1 MALNVGAVV
10 SGYTIEQVLGEG
22 GMGIVYRA
30 AHPTLPRSDALK
42 VLRSD
47 FSADDQFR
55 ARFLREAD
63 LAATMDHP
71 NIVAVYNR
79 GESDGHLWIA
89 MQFVQGTDAD
99 KELRDGRMTPARA
112 GHITVEVAKALDYAH
127 RRNLLHRDVKPANFL
142 LARDDERVFLADFGI
157 ARALDEA
164 VGLTQTGMVMA
175 SVAYAAPESL
185 AGDAV
190 DHRADIYSLGCSLYR
205 LLTQKTPYARSG
217 GMAAM
222 AAAHLSQ
229 PPPRVTEL
237 APALPEAIDAVIAN
251 AMAKDPNQR
260 YQTAGEF
267 AAAAARALDE
277 STVEVRTRPAPPV
290 TQPRTPTHSAPTRPT
305 PPPAWGQPPGPPP
318 GPDAHTYPSG
328 WFSGPN
334 TQSAPGA
341 APPGPAPNKRRRL
354 LIAGAI
360 AAVVVIAAV
369 VSGLLWFGG
378 SNEPAY
384 QSQSF
389 DTVHGTTQ
397 ITSRPKSVVA
407 LGPGDADAVLALG
420 VQPAAIGAPNG
431 VLPSWEQSAVT
442 GAPKVLSFPDTAAV
456 GALKPDV
463 IVDTGDV
470 DDATYQKLTA
480 IAPTITRPQANA
492 TTSWAWQTQ
501 LAWVGRILGLDDKAK
516 SLTSTLRSQQDD
528 LKNQN
533 PGFNGK
539 SIEAVSV
546 TDSGVSE
553 VLIPSNTADYL
564 ESLGFRYNSDLQRQP
579 TDTGDTRPM
588 SGLDKI
594 VGIKTDALVVIR
606 TDKAAGQGGF
616 GGLPQEFSAYEGI
629 EIIID
634 DANVIAALA
643 DPGGYLATGYLNSNF
658 APAIARQVK

>member
-112 GHITVEVAKALDYAH
+112 AHITGEVAKALDYAH

-142 LARDDERVFLADFGI
+142 LAPDDERVFLADFGI

-185 AGDAV
+185 AGGAV

-222 AAAHLSQ
+222 AAAHLNQ

-237 APALPEAIDAVIAN
+237 APALPEAIDGVIAK

-260 YQTAGEF
+260 YQTAGEV
-267 AAAAARALDE
+267 ALAAARALDE
-277 STVEVRTRPAPPV
+277 TTV
-290 TQPRTPTHSAPTRPT
+290 
-305 PPPAWGQPPGPPP
+305 
-318 GPDAHTYPSG
+318 
-328 WFSGPN
+328 
-334 TQSAPGA
+334 
-341 APPGPAPNKRRRL
+341 
-354 LIAGAI
+354 
-360 AAVVVIAAV
+360 
-369 VSGLLWFGG
+369 
-378 SNEPAY
+378 
-384 QSQSF
+384 
-389 DTVHGTTQ
+389 
-397 ITSRPKSVVA
+397 
-407 LGPGDADAVLALG
+407 
-420 VQPAAIGAPNG
+420 
-431 VLPSWEQSAVT
+431 
-442 GAPKVLSFPDTAAV
+442 
-456 GALKPDV
+456 
-463 IVDTGDV
+463 
-470 DDATYQKLTA
+470 
-480 IAPTITRPQANA
+480 
-492 TTSWAWQTQ
+492 
-501 LAWVGRILGLDDKAK
+501 
-516 SLTSTLRSQQDD
+516 
-528 LKNQN
+528 
-533 PGFNGK
+533 
-539 SIEAVSV
+539 
-546 TDSGVSE
+546 
-553 VLIPSNTADYL
+553 
-564 ESLGFRYNSDLQRQP
+564 
-579 TDTGDTRPM
+579 
-588 SGLDKI
+588 
-594 VGIKTDALVVIR
+594 
-606 TDKAAGQGGF
+606 
-616 GGLPQEFSAYEGI
+616 
-629 EIIID
+629 
-634 DANVIAALA
+634 
-643 DPGGYLATGYLNSNF
+643 
-658 APAIARQVK
+658 